1 MAAMAIGLAAAA
13 LVQAQEMPPKTHMT
27 IARPAELK
35 GARAEAIYQA
45 IRSALQENYAVSGDP
60 IVFEYRNWRR
70 FNTVPYR
77 STNHGER
84 FVNNYANRPA
94 GKYGLFEKA
103 GEMPEGAV
111 VVKDS
116 FTVSDSGQ
124 VMTGPFFLMQKMEP
138 GFNRA
143 SGDWMFMMIKPDGK
157 ITGITGGMGKEN
169 VAFCAQ
175 CHQKAAAGHDGLY
188 FLPQQVRRRN

>member
-1 MAAMAIGLAAAA
+1 MAICLTAVA
-13 LVQAQEMPPKTHMT
+13 LVQAQEAPPKTHMT
-27 IARPAELK
+27 IARPAELN
-35 GARAEAIYQA
+35 GARAEDIYQA
-45 IRSALQENYAVSGDP
+45 IRGALQKNYAVSGDP
-60 IVFEYRNWRR
+60 IVFEYRTRRR

-84 FVNNYANRPA
+84 FVNNYANQAA

-124 VMTGPFFLMQKMEP
+124 VMTGPFFLMQKMEQ

-143 SGDWMFMMIKPDGK
+143 SGDWLFMMIRPDGRVA
-157 ITGITGGMGKEN
+157 GITGGRNSGN
-169 VAFCAQ
+169 VTFCAA
-175 CHQKAAAGHDGLY
+175 CHTKAPKGQDGLY
-188 FLPQQVRRRN
+188 FLPREVRR